1 MQAYQSAPCPY
12 CGVTWNQPGAQTCAN
27 CRNVLPPPQATFTP
41 PGYAPPNYPPQ
52 GYPQAPGPY
61 PGAPAGYPGQPSPY
75 PSYAPPGY
83 GPPPGYP
90 PQADVD
96 AQGYPSY
103 APASAAAAPS
113 TTLRLFGQTITVPVA
128 VPPAV
133 LRYQTQIAYGA
144 VAALALLIFL
154 FGITPVL
161 ATSQIAT
168 GNQALTTA
176 AGHQSRVDAVFA
188 QFIGT
193 QNNTSDPNTW
203 KAQFDKLATSF
214 SDGLALV
221 QSDEAALNSSDLR
234 LTVLQ
239 WVAPSKRAAVTNE
252 RRRVESALA
261 GLKQADTALTA
272 AVNEAKVIQPY
283 VDALIDYSKM
293 AAALAK
299 RDAVGA
305 SALYPDAQ
313 AKMQTAISQ
322 AGASGLPP
330 QMVKQLNS
338 FNDLL
343 TATEGLIQAV
353 QAKNAAD
360 TKKYSDLA
368 NADAKAMASPAE
380 TLPADYQSKMFGP
393 MQQAYDAAMKAIK
406 S

>member
-1 MQAYQSAPCPY
+1 
-12 CGVTWNQPGAQTCAN
+12 
-27 CRNVLPPPQATFTP
+27 
-41 PGYAPPNYPPQ
+41 
-52 GYPQAPGPY
+52 
-61 PGAPAGYPGQPSPY
+61 
-75 PSYAPPGY
+75 
-83 GPPPGYP
+83 
-90 PQADVD
+90 
-96 AQGYPSY
+96 
-103 APASAAAAPS
+103 
-113 TTLRLFGQTITVPVA
+113 VA

-133 LRYQTQIAYGA
+133 LRYQTQIVYGA

-234 LTVLQ
+234 LSVLQ
-239 WVAPSKRAAVTNE
+239 WVAPAKRAAVTNE
-252 RRRVESALA
+252 RRRVETALA

-305 SALYPDAQ
+305 SAIYPDAQ

-380 TLPADYQSKMFGP
+380 TLPADYQSKTFGP